1 MNEMVKLCVIGA
13 ALIAA
18 CSGGLGGDWSQYRG
32 DRGDGISRETV
43 PSVWSGD
50 GPKRLWTAT
59 TAAGFSSM
67 AVADGRAVTLV
78 AREADGK
85 LAEVCLALDA
95 ATGKELWAA
104 VI

>member
-1 MNEMVKLCVIGA
+1 MNEMASKSCVMVTVF
-13 ALIAA
+13 IAA
-18 CSGGLGGDWSQYRG
+18 GSSGLGGDWSQYRG
-32 DRGDGISRETV
+32 DKGDGISGETV

-67 AVADGRAVTLV
+67 AVADGKATTLV
-78 AREADGK
+78 NREVDGR
-85 LAEVCLALDA
+85 LGEVCLALDA

-104 VI
+104 